1 MNKTIHIM
9 YVENHSQVCVDFL
22 QNKFKIVSKKGCIK
36 TQPFLELDIQI
47 NLIHLVDY

>member
-1 MNKTIHIM
+1 MNKTIHMM

-22 QNKFKIVSKKGCIK
+22 QNKFKIVSKKGWIK
-36 TQPFLELDIQI
+36 HSLFLELDTQI